1 MSLAISRQQLK
12 IVNEKKKK
20 VKQNRSKN
28 YNFYM
33 SLFSS
38 LEPTVKA
45 AYAASFSK
53 KKKKRKEEK
62 KDSEKKIRIDELK
75 QVTKKMTGLP
85 LK

>member
-1 MSLAISRQQLK
+1 MLLHSQ
-12 IVNEKKKK
+12 
-20 VKQNRSKN
+20 
-28 YNFYM
+28 
-33 SLFSS
+33 
-38 LEPTVKA
+38 
-45 AYAASFSK
+45 K

>member
-1 MSLAISRQQLK
+1 
-12 IVNEKKKK
+12 
-20 VKQNRSKN
+20 
-28 YNFYM
+28 M

-38 LEPTVKA
+38 LEPKKK
-45 AYAASFSK
+45 K